1 MQNITLNQFQAT
13 IVDRI
18 ETILN
23 DLGYFGET
31 YTMQKSVVTYLLN
44 NNIVSGNQDQL
55 IINILSVLFGIN
67 IGSIPDD
74 TTIVDDTPTIIPSIT
89 ITSPTATGTSAGGAL
104 LDGSGTM
111 AGIGG
116 TPS

>member
-74 TTIVDDTPTIIPSIT
+74 TTIVDDTPTINPSTLPDIPQT
-89 ITSPTATGTSAGGAL
+89 NPAATAISAAAAL
-104 LDGSGTM
+104 LDG
-111 AGIGG
+111 G